1 MRYWIN
7 VRPFSHRGPGWS
19 QSWRIGSRQP
29 VFERWEAPQCGGLW
43 LDTGPVS
50 AADLC
55 SSGTASPRWAIVA
68 WPAANTG
75 ECQTWQNLGIW
86 AGLWTDS
93 TGCMDAA
100 WEAKT
105 TSASIQSIDKDTV
118 LHQLQRKVW
127 EITLRFTI
135 KWGYYKEDPSVF
147 QVCYLFRFAD
157 SVERQRHHVGTVE
170 NIFVATA
177 AGHRGD
183 FASVEADSHLVGDF
197 WLWGRGGLSYCPT
210 EMKACNDSRQEKE
223 SLVTLLF
230 LAILTP
236 PKYTNSSRPTLL
248 FSWKRNTKGW
258 RVEWWNRVSTEGK
271 QD

>member
-1 MRYWIN
+1 MKYWVN
-7 VRPFSHRGPGWS
+7 VRPFSHHGPGWS
-19 QSWRIGSRQP
+19 QSWRTGSRRP
-29 VFERWEAPQCGGLW
+29 VFERWEAPRCGGLW

-55 SSGTASPRWAIVA
+55 SSGTTSLRWATVA

-86 AGLWTDS
+86 GGLWADS
-93 TGCMDAA
+93 IGCMDAA
-100 WEAKT
+100 PPKRSQLEIVTFTGEAKT
-105 TSASIQSIDKDTV
+105 ASASIRSIDKDTV
-118 LHQLQRKVW
+118 QHQLQKQIR
-127 EITLRFTI
+127 EIILRFTT
-135 KWGYYKEDPSVF
+135 KWGYYKEYPSVF
-147 QVCYLFRFAD
+147 HICYLFRFAD

-210 EMKACNDSRQEKE
+210 
-223 SLVTLLF
+223 
-230 LAILTP
+230 
-236 PKYTNSSRPTLL
+236 
-248 FSWKRNTKGW
+248 
-258 RVEWWNRVSTEGK
+258 
-271 QD
+271 